1 MTTTAASPSHAAV
14 DRLRAVFKQIRVHQW
29 VKNLLIFIPLIAAHH
44 FDDTWSWIALF
55 QAFCAFSFTASTIY
69 IINDLCDLR
78 SDRLD
83 PIKCKRPFASGALP
97 TNWAPFLMAGLL
109 TAAVISSWNLPIRFR
124 EGLLLY
130 VAINLLYSFRLKR
143 IIIVDVVILASLY
156 TLRILMGGYA
166 ANIPISRWLLAFSIF
181 VFFSLALVK
190 RYTEILHKDI
200 KSENTRR
207 GYLKQDKDVLL
218 ALGASS
224 SFLSML
230 IFVLYINSPEITQL
244 YALPGQL
251 WFVIPVM
258 LYWFSRLWILSS
270 RGVLSGDPVVFIL
283 RDPSAWLTLGVI
295 AIIAG
300 MGMGLIPAF

>member
-1 MTTTAASPSHAAV
+1 MTTTAASPSHVAM
-14 DRLRAVFKQIRVHQW
+14 DRLKAILKQIRVHQW
-29 VKNLLIFIPLIAAHH
+29 VKNLLIFIPLIAAHR
-44 FDDTWSWIALF
+44 FYDAWSWLALL
-55 QAFCAFSFTASTIY
+55 QAFCAFSVTASTIY
-69 IINDLCDLR
+69 IINDLCDLKT
-78 SDRLD
+78 DRLD

-97 TNWAPFLMAGLL
+97 ISWAPLLMVGLL
-109 TAAVISSWNLPIRFR
+109 GAATFFAWNLPIRFR
-124 EGLLLY
+124 GGLLLY
-130 VAINLLYSFRLKR
+130 MIINLLYSFKLKR

-166 ANIPISRWLLAFSIF
+166 ASIPISRWLLAFSIF

-190 RYTEILHKDI
+190 RYTEILHKDV

-244 YALPGQL
+244 YASPGQL

-283 RDPSAWLTLGVI
+283 RDPAAWLTVGVV

-300 MGMGLIPAF
+300 MGMGIIPTF